1 MVYEQHRMVWIKGSM
16 ATDTEIE
23 VGEPD
28 PETTMDGGLA
38 RLDPPGPAQLEDDD
52 VVAPRRERSED

>member
-1 MVYEQHRMVWIKGSM
+1 M